1 MKKCTRYEGWMTDA
15 LFDELDVSKQNQLDE
30 HLAKCR
36 DCATVYK
43 TLKGTL
49 DHMGQYARPEPD
61 DEYFKAYW
69 NKLETKLD
77 APVRQ
82 SMGYRLFKSLSAFP
96 ALKPAFGA
104 VCILF
109 IGIFLGRIFFREP
122 AVIPV
127 VEHNYAPSAQLIHE
141 TGQYL
146 ERSERI
152 LLGFVNTDAVD
163 TALLS
168 DDLSRQKRIS
178 GQLVS
183 QSASLKTALSDSK
196 QHLLL
201 ELVEELELVLMQIA
215 NLETESDMDGV
226 ELIRS
231 GAEKNAILFKINLGE
246 LQLSRPQQS
255 GQKQDRKTI

>member
-15 LFDELDVSKQNQLDE
+15 LFDELDVSKQSQLDE
-30 HLAKCR
+30 HLSKCR
-36 DCATVYK
+36 DCATVYES
-43 TLKGTL
+43 LKGTL

-69 NKLETKLD
+69 NKLESKLD
-77 APVRQ
+77 TPVRQ
-82 SMGYRLFKSLSAFP
+82 SIGYRLFDFLSVFP
-96 ALKPAFGA
+96 VPKLAFGA
-104 VCILF
+104 ACILF
-109 IGIFLGRIFFREP
+109 VGIFIGRTFFREP
-122 AVIPV
+122 AVIPF
-127 VEHNYAPSAQLIHE
+127 VEHYNAPSAQLIHD

-146 ERSERI
+146 ERSKLI
-152 LLGFVNTDAVD
+152 LLGFVNTDSEDAE
-163 TALLS
+163 LLS

-201 ELVEELELVLMQIA
+201 ELVEELELILMQIA

-246 LQLSRPQQS
+246 MQLSRPQQS
-255 GQKQDRKTI
+255 EQKQDTQTI